1 MPKISLPPTNDRLL
15 TRLAYALVGICLAF
29 SLAPDL
35 RAQSAAD
42 EGPAKETAVAIEKC
56 SVKNFG
62 KVNDRLFRGGQPT
75 SLNYHE
81 LAGLGIKT
89 ILDLREDAET
99 FAAPGAEAAGLKYIN
114 LPLNAKRPP
123 TREESEQFLRI
134 MKDDANGPVFIHCA
148 GGRHRTGVLV
158 AVYRME
164 VDGWDARQ
172 AYQEMLDYDFYTTW
186 GHGKMKT
193 YVFDY
198 YRNLKNRQHNLD
210 EITKQTEKR

>member
-1 MPKISLPPTNDRLL
+1 MMPKISLPPTNDRLL

-75 SLNYHE
+75 SLNYQE
-81 LAGLGIKT
+81 LARLGIKT

-114 LPLNAKRPP
+114 LRLNAKRPP

-134 MKDDANGPVFIHCA
+134 IKDDANGPVFITAPAA
-148 GGRHRTGVLV
+148 GIAPASSWRSIGWRSTAGTPDKPIRKCSITIFTPPGATGR
-158 AVYRME
+158 
-164 VDGWDARQ
+164 
-172 AYQEMLDYDFYTTW
+172 
-186 GHGKMKT
+186 
-193 YVFDY
+193 
-198 YRNLKNRQHNLD
+198 
-210 EITKQTEKR
+210 